1 MSDAC
6 REWRGDIAALA
17 LDRLPADE
25 RARVLAHLDSCA
37 DCRAE
42 LRMLEHLGRAMTH
55 ADATRLDHEPAPPPE
70 LRDRIMTRLSDE
82 RAVVRRLARRRVRR
96 AIAAVAAVAA
106 AILLALGVSVMVRDS
121 GDSDRVQ
128 FAFALPDTS
137 GSFALHRNSTGTVIT
152 FTHEGLH
159 PQDVYWLWLT
169 DATGKR
175 VSAGTFLG
183 TTDATTV
190 TMQAALAMDR
200 VVRVWVTDKD
210 DVIILDKTL

>member
-6 REWRGDIAALA
+6 REWRGDIAAMA
-17 LDRLPADE
+17 LDRLPSDD
-25 RARVLAHLDSCA
+25 RARVLAHVDSCA

-70 LRDRIMTRLSDE
+70 LRDRIMRRLSDE
-82 RAVVRRLARRRVRR
+82 RAVVRRRARRRVGR
-96 AIAAVAAVAA
+96 ALTSVAAVV
-106 AILLALGVSVMVRDS
+106 LLALGVGVMVRDD
-121 GDSDRVQ
+121 GGNGRVQ
-128 FAFALPDTS
+128 FEFALPDTS
-137 GSFALHRNSTGTVIT
+137 GSFALHRNSTGTAIT
-152 FTHEGLH
+152 FTQEGLH

-175 VSAGTFLG
+175 VAAGTFLG
-183 TTDATTV
+183 TTEATTV
-190 TMQAALAMDR
+190 TMQAALAIDR

-210 DVIILDKTL
+210 DVVILDKTL